1 MHFLMTFFLIVIPGQ
16 LSCRRLS
23 VPSISI
29 VPGMDESILR
39 WLGHAPHLDENC
51 IPRFSSAGGERVRC
65 GGIAGG
71 RRSRYAPRAKE
82 LAGARSRNSFAGSTP
97 MTLHHR
103 IEVLNQCP
111 RVERL
116 TQDAGCSGFQCLRP
130 DSLFGE
136 SRDENHRQHAPLCFQ
151 KILQLDAA
159 HARHLNVRDHAGGMI
174 QLWGSQKFA
183 CRRKCSGNVSKRA
196 HEPVSRGA
204 N

>member
-1 MHFLMTFFLIVIPGQ
+1 MTFFLIVIPGQ

-39 WLGHAPHLDENC
+39 WLGHAPHLDENR
-51 IPRFSSAGGERVRC
+51 IPRFRSAGCGCVRC
-65 GGIAGG
+65 GGSRGAAEASQAGYG
-71 RRSRYAPRAKE
+71 GNRE
-82 LAGARSRNSFAGSTP
+82 TRSRNSLAGSTP

-136 SRDENHRQHAPLCFQ
+136 SRDENHRQLAPLRLQ

-174 QLWGSQKFA
+174 QLGGSQKFA

>member
-1 MHFLMTFFLIVIPGQ
+1 MW
-16 LSCRRLS
+16 RDR
-23 VPSISI
+23 
-29 VPGMDESILR
+29 
-39 WLGHAPHLDENC
+39 
-51 IPRFSSAGGERVRC
+51 
-65 GGIAGG
+65 GG

-136 SRDENHRQHAPLCFQ
+136 SRDENHRQLAPLCLQ

-159 HARHLNVRDHAGGMI
+159 HTRHLNVRDHAGGMI

-204 N
+204 HGCIIINDRNHGVLTKTMCASNGQAGDRLATLVKARIEAHAARGWIRRRRTPR